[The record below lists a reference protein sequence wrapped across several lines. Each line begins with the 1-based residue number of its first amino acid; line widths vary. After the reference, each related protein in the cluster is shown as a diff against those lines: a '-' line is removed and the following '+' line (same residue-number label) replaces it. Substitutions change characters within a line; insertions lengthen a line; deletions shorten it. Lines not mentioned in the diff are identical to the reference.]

1 MVITKN
7 LLKINFELKL
17 IYLFICRVSHSWPAK
32 VLVIPIV
39 AFAVLYN
46 IPKFFELR
54 TKVPGEEYDNI
65 VETLGDINSTVL
77 NGKVIMIAVLIW
89 HDICHSP
96 NSPTRSTMSYDSTK
110 DSSVIFGFLHHLH
123 KSWHFQKSFIVP
135 ILMVELTRVI
145 YYGSVKEADEF
156 SLCHMSQSVTNEI

>member
-1 MVITKN
+1 MVIIKN

-123 KSWHFQKSFIVP
+123 KSRHFSIIF
-135 ILMVELTRVI
+135 
-145 YYGSVKEADEF
+145 YS
-156 SLCHMSQSVTNEI
+156 SNTNG